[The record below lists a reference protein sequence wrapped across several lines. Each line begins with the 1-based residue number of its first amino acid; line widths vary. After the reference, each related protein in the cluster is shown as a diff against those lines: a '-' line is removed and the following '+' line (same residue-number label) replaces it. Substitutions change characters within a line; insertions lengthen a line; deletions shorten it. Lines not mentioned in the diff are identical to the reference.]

1 LKKKI
6 IQLKKGKKTQV
17 NLANLQNSRLGS
29 RDYDNPIEKK
39 LKNNYKAQS
48 LINSMLND
56 EAEKNNKK
64 EQKNNSN
71 QHS

>member
-6 IQLKKGKKTQV
+6 IQLKKGQKTQV

-29 RDYDNPIEKK
+29 WDYDNPIEKK
-39 LKNNYKAQS
+39 LKNNYKTQS

-56 EAEKNNKK
+56 EVEKKITKK
-64 EQKNNSN
+64 
-71 QHS
+71 